1 VNETERDDALHAYV
15 DGQLAPAERAAVE
28 ARLRADPEGAASV
41 AAWLRQNQLIRALHG
56 GEEATPDRLR
66 AVLQPKPRALRWRSL
81 VTGLSLFA
89 LGGLSGLALRDGTSG
104 PFATPALAAR
114 SLEAHRVY
122 VSEVRHPVEVGADEE
137 AHLVQWLSKRLGFP
151 ITAPNLSG
159 EGLRLLGGR
168 LLPSEAGPAAL
179 LMYEAADGSR
189 SSLYFSREA
198 DPIGTA
204 FRYAEGGDA
213 AAFYWRDGPGG
224 FAVVGPRDRERL
236 LRVARRVYD
245 AVEAEAAKAPSS
257 RPL

>member
-56 GEEATPDRLR
+56 GEEAIPDRLR

-81 VTGLSLFA
+81 VAGLSLFA

-189 SSLYFSREA
+189 ASLYFSREA